1 MMEDVYC
8 FFFRDFRIS
17 AMIVARIIA
26 DGPIAS
32 QQFRIFLSLTIALLN
47 DEPHNAH
54 TFQRLFFMILYFFL
68 LCAYSR
74 AQTDAVQTTAK
85 AVSAVSNEGGSGQP
99 KTKRDQNV

>member
-54 TFQRLFFMILYFFL
+54 TFQRLFFMILYFF
-68 LCAYSR
+68 